1 MKVEQL
7 KWTKETGWRFL
18 SEIPEK
24 EKVQL
29 VLAFGHRDI
38 IQNSEH
44 YQVLRLIYPN
54 ANIIFCSTS
63 GEIIDTKVSDES
75 IVVSALYFENTPI
88 QVVRTTLKGSDESY
102 EAGKKIAESL
112 FKEDIIHMLVFSDGQ
127 IVNGSELVRG
137 INENLR
143 IQIPVCGGLAGDNAR
158 FERTAVGLN
167 ETPREG
173 QIIAVGFYG
182 TSLKVGHGSM
192 GGWSVFGPERT
203 ITKSKAN
210 ILYELDNQSALQLYK
225 IYLGEQAN
233 GLPGTALLFPLS
245 IRSSVSG
252 ESVVRTILS
261 INEEDQSMIFA
272 GDIPEGAKAQ
282 LMFANFNKLI
292 DGAILAANYS
302 LMTNA
307 YTEPDY
313 ALLISCVGRK
323 LLLKHRVEEEVEEVR
338 GVLGKTVPMSGFYSN
353 GEISPLVES
362 PVCELYNQTMTIT
375 TYTEVL

>member
-7 KWTKETGWRFL
+7 KWTKNEGWKFY
-18 SEIPEK
+18 SEFDYK
-24 EKVQL
+24 EKTQL
-29 VLAFGHRDI
+29 VLAFGQREI
-38 IQNSEH
+38 IQNAEH

-63 GEIIDTKVSDES
+63 GEILDTKVSDDT
-75 IVVSALYFENTPI
+75 IVVSALYFEHTPI
-88 QVVRTTLKGSDESY
+88 KVTNTTLKSSEESY
-102 EAGKKIAESL
+102 DAGKTIAKEL
-112 FKEDIIHMLVFSDGQ
+112 FKEDIVHILVFSDGQ

-137 INENLR
+137 INDNIQ

-158 FERTAVGLN
+158 FEKTVVGLN
-167 ETPREG
+167 AVPKEG
-173 QIIAVGFYG
+173 QVTAVGFYG
-182 TSLKVGHGSM
+182 SNLKVGHGSM

-210 ILYELDNQSALQLYK
+210 VLYELDNQSALQLYK

-252 ESVVRTILS
+252 ESIVRTILS
-261 INEEDQSMIFA
+261 INEAEQSMIFA
-272 GDIPEGAKAQ
+272 GDIPQGAKAQ

-302 LMTNA
+302 LMRN
-307 YTEPDY
+307 DY
-313 ALLISCVGRK
+313 SDPEFALLISCVGRK

-338 GVLGKTVPMSGFYSN
+338 GVLGTKVPMSGFYSN

-375 TYTEVL
+375 TYTEIG